1 MWVGGWGL
9 AICVQVG
16 GLGGGGWRFVYRY
29 VGWGL
34 PPVQVP
40 TVCME
45 PHIILQHVRIKS
57 AAVDC
62 LLEAPLEIHR
72 RKQTMSTG
80 SLTWFRI
87 TVGSDLEKWHN
98 VGMLVKVNY
107 EC

>member
-16 GLGGGGWRFVYRY
+16 GLGVGSWRFVYRY

-40 TVCME
+40 KCLHEETVCME
-45 PHIILQHVRIKS
+45 PHIILQLCLNVRIKF

-62 LLEAPLEIHR
+62 LL
-72 RKQTMSTG
+72 
-80 SLTWFRI
+80 
-87 TVGSDLEKWHN
+87 
-98 VGMLVKVNY
+98 
-107 EC
+107 

>member
-16 GLGGGGWRFVYRY
+16 GLGVGSWRFVYRY

-45 PHIILQHVRIKS
+45 PHIILISRNPIAKS
-57 AAVDC
+57 
-62 LLEAPLEIHR
+62 I
-72 RKQTMSTG
+72 
-80 SLTWFRI
+80 
-87 TVGSDLEKWHN
+87 HN
-98 VGMLVKVNY
+98 VLAQQLLST
-107 EC
+107 CI